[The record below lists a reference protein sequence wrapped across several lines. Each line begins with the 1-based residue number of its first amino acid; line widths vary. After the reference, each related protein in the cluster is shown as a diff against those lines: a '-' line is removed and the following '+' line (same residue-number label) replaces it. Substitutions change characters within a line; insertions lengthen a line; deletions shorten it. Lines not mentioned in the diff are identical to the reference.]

1 MPPARAADP
10 EVNFYG
16 VLGNAMTNGAQ
27 FKGSLTNDGPLKLG
41 RSHWLGSALAK
52 YLGPVAVPATR
63 LNTSMR
69 LVVYVFMPA
78 FVFEDALDVVPLPFW
93 PSLARV
99 AKLLRALLDVGLPS
113 ADVGLPRQAQQLVL
127 VYAEKLSAAD
137 RTLRRAE
144 VVEVV
149 RPPNTWLDN
158 ATPSLLRS
166 SDPDNTML
174 AEFMALLVS
183 AYVDMTVDARAVA
196 CIELMFDA
204 PDTLANAI
212 KAVET
217 FRERTAENG
226 NLRGLVPYAQI
237 ASEIMRRNNKSESV
251 RFAPL
256 FDAYH
261 EVAYPALGKVFPSL
275 SGEGGGLRRALSA
288 LALGL
293 KVTGPFVDAVASSM
307 AATVAPLIG
316 NLDLEC
322 ASALFPED
330 RATTLLRLH
339 AEMPGGHVARTVS
352 KDGAHSVSNEKVDK
366 LVADPL
372 FADLQTRLLA
382 CAPTDSFAVLKLL
395 LSHEHPAGL
404 VFVSTSRSVH
414 LSAWVAYAGVK
425 DSRMWQSVQ
434 RAACDRRERHGTAD
448 VGGHDIP
455 QRRGQA

>member
-1 MPPARAADP
+1 MPHARAADS
-10 EVNFYG
+10 EVDFYG

-158 ATPSLLRS
+158 STPSLLRS

-237 ASEIMRRNNKSESV
+237 ASEIMRRNNKSE
-251 RFAPL
+251 P
-256 FDAYH
+256 
-261 EVAYPALGKVFPSL
+261 
-275 SGEGGGLRRALSA
+275 RA
-288 LALGL
+288 
-293 KVTGPFVDAVASSM
+293 FR
-307 AATVAPLIG
+307 ATV
-316 NLDLEC
+316 
-322 ASALFPED
+322 
-330 RATTLLRLH
+330 
-339 AEMPGGHVARTVS
+339 
-352 KDGAHSVSNEKVDK
+352 
-366 LVADPL
+366 
-372 FADLQTRLLA
+372 
-382 CAPTDSFAVLKLL
+382 
-395 LSHEHPAGL
+395 
-404 VFVSTSRSVH
+404 
-414 LSAWVAYAGVK
+414 
-425 DSRMWQSVQ
+425 
-434 RAACDRRERHGTAD
+434 RR
-448 VGGHDIP
+448 VP
-455 QRRGQA
+455 